1 MDEDIADIEAFGEGT
16 RWECVRADGRDPRGW
31 LAGAPLCP
39 LFRVH
44 HIAHAGRMWARRPFA
59 VVRAESSGTFALAG
73 LEGEGE
79 TLVDGDWRSVREG
92 ELCLLPAFA
101 PTGIRAKGEG
111 VWHFAWVRYE
121 EKRELSPI
129 VSADSPVIREAPVG
143 ALGHAFA
150 GLIAGLIAES
160 GDEKADPAA
169 VHHWVELIHGF
180 VARAARPWQGDD
192 RLWRVWRAV
201 EANPARDWRLA
212 DLAAIAHLS
221 EEHLRRLSQQQLGRS
236 PVQQV
241 THLRMRRAVSLLA
254 ATDDK
259 IETVALAVGYENPF
273 TFSNAFKRWTGRRP
287 SDYREKRH

>member
-1 MDEDIADIEAFGEGT
+1 MDEDIADIEAFGDRT
-16 RWECVRADGRDPRGW
+16 LWECVRADDRDPRSW
-31 LAGAPLCP
+31 LSEAPLCP
-39 LFRVH
+39 LLRVH
-44 HIAHAGRMWARRPFA
+44 HISHAGRMWARSPFA
-59 VVRAESSGTFALAG
+59 VVRGESSGTFALAG
-73 LEGEGE
+73 LEEEGE
-79 TLVDGDWRSVREG
+79 TLVDGDWRSVRAG

-121 EKRELSPI
+121 EERELSPI
-129 VSADSPVIREAPVG
+129 LSADSPVIHEVPG
-143 ALGHAFA
+143 QPLDHA
-150 GLIAGLIAES
+150 IAGLIAES
-160 GDEKADPAA
+160 SDENAEPAA
-169 VHHWVELIHGF
+169 LHHWVELIHGF

-201 EANPARDWRLA
+201 EGDLSRDWKLA
-212 DLAAIAHLS
+212 DLAEIAHLS

-241 THLRMRRAVSLLA
+241 THLRMRRAISLLA
-254 ATDDK
+254 GTDDK

-287 SDYREKRH
+287 SEYRERRG

>member
-1 MDEDIADIEAFGEGT
+1 MAMDEEIADIEAFGDRT
-16 RWECVRADGRDPRGW
+16 LWECVRGDGLDPRAW
-31 LAGAPLCP
+31 LAEAPLCP
-39 LFRVH
+39 LLRVH
-44 HIAHAGRMWARRPFA
+44 HIAHAGRMWARRPFS
-59 VVRAESSGTFALAG
+59 VVRAESSGTFVLAG
-73 LEGEGE
+73 LDGEGE
-79 TLVDGDWRSVREG
+79 TLVDGEWRSVRKG

-101 PTGIRAKGEG
+101 PTGIRAKGDG

-121 EKRELSPI
+121 EERELSPI
-129 VSADSPVIREAPVG
+129 VSADSPVIRETAG
-143 ALGHAFA
+143 EALDHA
-150 GLIAGLIAES
+150 IAGLIAES
-160 GDEKADPAA
+160 GNEEADPAA
-169 VHHWVELIHGF
+169 LHHWVELIHGF

-201 EANPARDWRLA
+201 EANLTRDWRLS

-254 ATDDK
+254 GTDDK
-259 IETVALAVGYENPF
+259 IETIALAVGYESPF

-287 SDYREKRH
+287 SDFRERRG